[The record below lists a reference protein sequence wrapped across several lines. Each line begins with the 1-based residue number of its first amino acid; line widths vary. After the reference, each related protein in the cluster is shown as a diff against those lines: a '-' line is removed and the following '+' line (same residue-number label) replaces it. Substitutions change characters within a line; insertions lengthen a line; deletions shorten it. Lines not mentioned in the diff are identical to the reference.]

1 MTFVLVCDKVIG
13 SDDNEPLIHGFLV
26 WDRDS
31 DVHYFVIVEGF
42 KDSVLSVRK
51 MQLTS
56 HLFQENFQH
65 LLVFFNWQIRKTLS
79 FFFAEHISHL
89 VVEIGL
95 FIFLLHFLPCLVEF
109 SLLSIFVFGIV
120 IQYEEICLRLESS
133 Y

>member
-13 SDDNEPLIHGFLV
+13 SDDNEPLLV

-31 DVHYFVIVEGF
+31 DVHYFVIVEGI
-42 KDSVLSVRK
+42 KDSLLSVRK

-56 HLFQENFQH
+56 HPFQEVYQH
-65 LLVFFNWQIRKTLS
+65 LLVSVNWQIRKTLS

-120 IQYEEICLRLESS
+120 IQYEIICNRLESS

>member
-13 SDDNEPLIHGFLV
+13 SDDNEPLLV

-51 MQLTS
+51 MQLAT
-56 HLFQENFQH
+56 HPFQEVFQH
-65 LLVFFNWQIRKTLS
+65 LLVFVNWQMRKTLS

-95 FIFLLHFLPCLVEF
+95 YIFIQFE
-109 SLLSIFVFGIV
+109 I
-120 IQYEEICLRLESS
+120 ICLRLESF